1 MQDPTDN
8 VTRDLPLERKRGRP
22 ATGNAKT
29 SAQRK
34 AEQRARDHDALV
46 SGRIE
51 DASTQA
57 LAEELASAVAGGFVY
72 SAEELTAELLRR
84 ARAEQ
89 QARIDRMKNSD

>member
-1 MQDPTDN
+1 MQDQENN
-8 VTRDLPLERKRGRP
+8 VTQDLTPARKRGRP

-29 SAQRK
+29 SAERK
-34 AEQRARDHDALV
+34 AEQRSRDHEALV
-46 SGRIE
+46 SGRLQ

-57 LAEELASAVAGGFVY
+57 LADELTSAVAGGFVY

-89 QARIDRMKNSD
+89 QARIDRMRNQG